1 VDIKELAAHFEIQ
14 TRNQILLRANRAIE
28 HLLGAIQEAYYAV
41 MIGSRG
47 AAGSVASLVTSIK
60 EAQGFIEAFI
70 GFGKTGDYL
79 KFVEFGVKPASG
91 AKYDAYSKL
100 PPVAVFAEWIRRAR
114 LSIPSKFKPL
124 GLRAKERITS
134 LKRLAKRTGDS
145 RVKVRTRSAITKITA
160 HTTKKA
166 KATGDLDE
174 KARIRFA
181 WAMVIKRKRF
191 GYRGL
196 RIIERTAKA
205 QEANIRQILES
216 E

>member
-1 VDIKELAAHFEIQ
+1 MDIKELVAHFEIH
-14 TRNQILLRANRAIE
+14 TRTQILLRANRAIE
-28 HLLGAIQEAYYAV
+28 HLLGAIQEAYYEV

-60 EAQGFIEAFI
+60 EAQGFIEAVI

-79 KFVEFGVKPASG
+79 KFTEYGVKPASG
-91 AKYDAYSKL
+91 AKYDAHSKL
-100 PPVAVFAEWIRRAR
+100 PPVQAFAEWIRRAQ

-124 GLRAKERITS
+124 GQRAKERISS
-134 LKRLAKRTGDS
+134 LKRLSKRTGDI
-145 RVKVRTRSAITKITA
+145 RVKTRVRSAIVKINA
-160 HTTKKA
+160 HTTKRA
-166 KATGDLDE
+166 KATGDLEE